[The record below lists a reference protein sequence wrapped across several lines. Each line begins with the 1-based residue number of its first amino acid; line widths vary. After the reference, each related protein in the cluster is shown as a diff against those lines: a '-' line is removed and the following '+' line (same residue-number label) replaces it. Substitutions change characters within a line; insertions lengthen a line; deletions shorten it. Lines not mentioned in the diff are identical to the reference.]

1 MTEKLYYQDS
11 YLSEFEAEVL
21 SCVPKGNKY
30 EVVLSRTAFFPEGGG
45 QTADTGVLV
54 SGQQRIQVLDVQEKD
69 GVVLHET
76 DGLLEV
82 GAVVQGELNFQERFL
97 KMQEHTGEHII
108 SGIVHR
114 RFGYQNVGFHLG
126 KEEVTMDY
134 DGAIDRRGIAAN

>member
-54 SGQQRIQVLDVQEKD
+54 SGQQRIQVL
-69 GVVLHET
+69 
-76 DGLLEV
+76 
-82 GAVVQGELNFQERFL
+82 
-97 KMQEHTGEHII
+97 
-108 SGIVHR
+108 
-114 RFGYQNVGFHLG
+114 
-126 KEEVTMDY
+126 
-134 DGAIDRRGIAAN
+134 